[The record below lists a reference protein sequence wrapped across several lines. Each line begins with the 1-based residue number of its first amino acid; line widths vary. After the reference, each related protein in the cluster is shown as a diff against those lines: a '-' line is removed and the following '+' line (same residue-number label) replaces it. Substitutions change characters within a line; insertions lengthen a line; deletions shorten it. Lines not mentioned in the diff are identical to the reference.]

1 MKPQNIW
8 ANLSVEDI
16 ERTQS
21 FYQSL
26 GFQLNGIP
34 SEDLVSFLFGNDGFV
49 IHFFKKDKLEESLEG
64 KTADLNLGNEVM
76 FSLSVESKNAFDSW
90 ITEIETAGGSILFD
104 SNKDRKP
111 YYDENGFFVC
121 VFTDP
126 DGHKFNLLYNNNKRS

>member
-49 IHFFKKDKLEESLEG
+49 IHFLKKI
-64 KTADLNLGNEVM
+64 N
-76 FSLSVESKNAFDSW
+76 
-90 ITEIETAGGSILFD
+90 
-104 SNKDRKP
+104 
-111 YYDENGFFVC
+111 
-121 VFTDP
+121 
-126 DGHKFNLLYNNNKRS
+126 